1 MVNVQYKYSTTI
13 NDLSE
18 MHQEMA
24 LPIMFIKLSRVSLHN
39 SKYIFQEPL
48 EVVQS
53 NTYTKIPRYSSSLN
67 LKDESFSSSLRQL
80 NSIQDG
86 TPIIGIDVSS
96 IKIGETEM
104 GEIFAIRGAIV
115 WSLNKKYKFLRLGP
129 FPFHVT
135 EENKQDFFS
144 RLGYHSKQH
153 INISS
158 FNNSQ
163 SLLCNW
169 MERWIQSRI
178 SYSARNNI
186 ILWDGSLTTT
196 RTENHFNEVSNI
208 LKESRKNS
216 NCVLAFSK
224 STSVKFLGYKI
235 TDLALNGKAPCLF
248 EVENLP
254 LSIFKNTYLLGK
266 ICVTKFTTNG
276 WSFRLDIDRSL
287 TNEESI
293 MAVERL
299 LGNDLTFQGY
309 PETLRLAH
317 IYCTFTA
324 NEVLGIQR
332 FLVQEYKLRLV
343 THENIR
349 KSLFGPFGTGFEERR

>member
-1 MVNVQYKYSTTI
+1 MS
-13 NDLSE
+13 DLSE
-18 MHQEMA
+18 THQEMA
-24 LPIMFIKLSRVSLHN
+24 LPIIFIKLSSVSLHN
-39 SKYIFQEPL
+39 SKYIFQEPI
-48 EVVQS
+48 EVVKS
-53 NTYTKIPRYSSSLN
+53 NTYTKFPRNNSSLN
-67 LKDESFSSSLRQL
+67 LKYEPYSSSLRHL
-80 NSIQDG
+80 NYVKDG
-86 TPIIGIDVSS
+86 TTIIGVDVSS
-96 IKIGETEM
+96 IKIGETEI

-115 WSLNKKYKFLRLGP
+115 WSLNKQYKYLRLGP

-144 RLGYHSKQH
+144 KLGYHRKQH
-153 INISS
+153 INISGY
-158 FNNSQ
+158 NNSQ

-196 RTENHFNEVSNI
+196 RTENNFNEVSNI
-208 LKESRKNS
+208 LKEARNNS

-224 STSVKFLGYKI
+224 ATTVKYLGYKI
-235 TDLALNGKAPCLF
+235 TDLALNKKVPCLF

-254 LSIFKNTYLLGK
+254 LSIFKSAHLLGK
-266 ICVTKFTTNG
+266 IFVTKFSTNG

-299 LGNDLTFQGY
+299 IGNDLIFQGY

-317 IYCTFTA
+317 IYSTFTS

-332 FLVQEYKLRLV
+332 FLVQEYKLKLV
-343 THENIR
+343 KNEDIR
-349 KSLFGPFGTGFEERR
+349 RSLFGPFGTGFEYRK